1 MPRKA
6 RRGARSHGSYVRGP
20 PPSSTTERNNRYGK
34 TSEQEAQDQAEKAQ
48 GPCGALAELRVLR
61 AEGEKEKEG
70 ETPSDSNGNSI
81 GCARRRDVDFPVRLA
96 EALTCV

>member
-1 MPRKA
+1 MPRTA
-6 RRGARSHGSYVRGP
+6 RRGARSHGSYARGP
-20 PPSSTTERNNRYGK
+20 PPSSTERNNRYGK

-70 ETPSDSNGNSI
+70 ETPSDRAGRRA
-81 GCARRRDVDFPVRLA
+81 GHDRRDDMDFPVRLA